1 MPVSGGPGVA
11 ASIQVAV
18 ECAGIREP
26 GCLQQGRLETLD
38 MIIDKQHM
46 RRVRMNLDKLT
57 MEISAIECVV
67 NLGGIT
73 VRHVRQLSQHECFIW
88 VIDLR

>member
-1 MPVSGGPGVA
+1 
-11 ASIQVAV
+11 
-18 ECAGIREP
+18 
-26 GCLQQGRLETLD
+26 

-57 MEISAIECVV
+57 MEIPAIECVV